1 MCGVLWVAGQGAAMG
16 VSGWRIPCRR
26 ELLQLVS
33 GGMSTCGLSKVAEA
47 SPDSTRVG
55 RGMRAVGTPNADGV
69 DIDAALGI
77 AWGGKRRCDAADP
90 ACSTNGAILSDVQ
103 VPPPPQIEGATVT
116 AVAEL
121 EVSIAAR
128 LEGTLQVGLFG
139 EQAPVV
145 TSMFADLAAGT
156 FQSDPDCEPT
166 GLVEGGSE
174 ITIRAPYVIIAAP
187 PELQEIALR
196 RRLGLRKT
204 PEDFVAAKPPKLIDV
219 PILTANTAGVLSTK
233 KAGPGDRLEFAIQF
247 EPATKKSSDRLVL
260 GALMDEDSMRLLRR
274 LATVPVVAERAALG
288 GKAGKP
294 IVKVSIL
301 RTSILTQ
308 QSDTT

>member
-1 MCGVLWVAGQGAAMG
+1 MS

-26 ELLQLVS
+26 ELLRLLS
-33 GGMSTCGLSKVAEA
+33 SGMSSCGLGQVAVA

-77 AWGGKRRCDAADP
+77 AWGGKSRCDAADP
-90 ACSTNGAILSDVQ
+90 TCSTNGAVLSEVQ
-103 VPPPPQIEGATVT
+103 VSPPPQIEGATVT

-121 EVSIAAR
+121 EVSIASR

-145 TSMFADLAAGT
+145 TSIFADLAAGT
-156 FQSDPDCEPT
+156 FQSDPDCAPT
-166 GLVEGGSE
+166 GFIEGGSE
-174 ITIRAPYVIIAAP
+174 ITIKAPYVVIAAP

-204 PEDFVAAKPPKLIDV
+204 PDDFVAAKPPKVIDA

-233 KAGPGDRLEFAIQF
+233 KTGPGDRLEFAIQY
-247 EPATKKSSDRLVL
+247 EPAKKIASDRLVL

-274 LATVPVVAERAALG
+274 LATVPVVAQRAALG

-301 RTSILTQ
+301 RTSIFSE
-308 QSDTT
+308 QSETG